1 MIKRIDFNNQY
12 IMLKLLSRC
21 FKQSD
26 NIYKLKTDDI
36 F

>member
-1 MIKRIDFNNQY
+1 MIKRIDFNNQH